1 MSSTFACQDGVWELQ
16 SLVPGDLGLV
26 LVTQVMPELCPVS
39 PLQLVSNV
47 LIFSCT
53 NIVGVCTHYPAEVS
67 QRQAFQETREC
78 IQARLH
84 SQRENQQQ
92 VSALPCLT
100 GVFSAMPCSPI
111 GLTLILIPLPG
122 LSLSDLWML
131 PSMLW
136 SDPLLC
142 LHILPRSQLSPVPAQ
157 ALAGKAHTTYIG
169 I

>member
-1 MSSTFACQDGVWELQ
+1 MSSFV
-16 SLVPGDLGLV
+16 
-26 LVTQVMPELCPVS
+26 

-92 VSALPCLT
+92 VSEASCPAQLAGSRTQTCPPP
-100 GVFSAMPCSPI
+100 GVLVTAAQEKCFP
-111 GLTLILIPLPG
+111 
-122 LSLSDLWML
+122 
-131 PSMLW
+131 
-136 SDPLLC
+136 
-142 LHILPRSQLSPVPAQ
+142 PRSPAFLALWESSRRDSGDRVLPLYLPATPSAQCAPV
-157 ALAGKAHTTYIG
+157 ALQTS
-169 I
+169 

>member
-1 MSSTFACQDGVWELQ
+1 MGTAVTD
-16 SLVPGDLGLV
+16 V
-26 LVTQVMPELCPVS
+26 LIS

-92 VSALPCLT
+92 VSDTLLPLRSWRGAGPSPACPPAVLT
-100 GVFSAMPCSPI
+100 AAAQPH
-111 GLTLILIPLPG
+111 LPG
-122 LSLSDLWML
+122 GMF
-131 PSMLW
+131 PSEGVGIPG
-136 SDPLLC
+136 S
-142 LHILPRSQLSPVPAQ
+142 V
-157 ALAGKAHTTYIG
+157 GKL
-169 I
+169 